1 MKNPTVK
8 KINTLGTV
16 AFVIDILVIIGLI
29 AGIVGSL
36 LAGVTFLSLPDNAL
50 DIKGNFSSVITVDES
65 NFGSFAKSMFDSGH
79 LELVNIPEEN
89 IDIKNAGFDMGYK
102 VEKVEK
108 TDNGYAYTIN
118 GEINQINGALFKA
131 SVGSSFFI
139 LALMC
144 ALLLIPA
151 FFGKKLTKALSKCD
165 SPFHEEVI
173 KAMKHFAFSL
183 IPFGVACLFTNG
195 VGLLSVLAILIIILF
210 IFVFSYGAQ
219 LQKESDETL

>member
-65 NFGSFAKSMFDSGH
+65 NFGSFAKSMFDSGDS
-79 LELVNIPEEN
+79 ELVNIPEEN

-151 FFGKKLTKALSKCD
+151 FFGKKLTKAL
-165 SPFHEEVI
+165 
-173 KAMKHFAFSL
+173 
-183 IPFGVACLFTNG
+183 
-195 VGLLSVLAILIIILF
+195 
-210 IFVFSYGAQ
+210 
-219 LQKESDETL
+219 